1 MIDAGKCMRGKLLW
15 IAAMSIALCGCASAP
30 PSLTNESLRQQVIAT
45 ELAFARTMA
54 ARDHDAFT
62 AFVSDQAVFLSGDK
76 ALRGR
81 QQISA
86 AWKAYYTEA
95 EAPFSWRPEQVEV
108 DDSGRL
114 AISTGPVFNS
124 KGEKFAT
131 FTSIWRQESPGVW
144 HIIFDKGDDAC
155 H

>member
-1 MIDAGKCMRGKLLW
+1 MRMRRKSLGLLTA
-15 IAAMSIALCGCASAP
+15 IFALCGCASLP
-30 PSLTNESLRQQVIAT
+30 PSASTANLRQQVMDT
-45 ELAFARTMA
+45 ESAFAQTMA
-54 ARDHDAFT
+54 TRDHDGFT
-62 AFVSDQAVFLSGDK
+62 SFIAAEAVFLSGDK

-86 AWKAYYTEA
+86 AWKAYYTDKH
-95 EAPFSWRPEQVEV
+95 APFSWRPEQVEV
-108 DDSGRL
+108 LESGNV
-114 AISTGPVFNS
+114 AISTGPVFDS
-124 KGEKFAT
+124 KGDKFAS

>member
-1 MIDAGKCMRGKLLW
+1 MRGQSLGILT
-15 IAAMSIALCGCASAP
+15 AFFVLCSCANLP
-30 PSLTNESLRQQVIAT
+30 PSASTADLRQQVMAT
-45 ELAFARTMA
+45 ERAFAQTMA
-54 ARDHDAFT
+54 TRDHDGFT
-62 AFVSDQAVFLSGDK
+62 SFIAAEAVFLSGDK

-86 AWKAYYTEA
+86 AWKPYYIDKD
-95 EAPFSWRPEQVEV
+95 APFSWRPEQVEV
-108 DDSGRL
+108 LESGNL
-114 AISTGPVFNS
+114 AISTGPVFDR
-124 KGEKFAT
+124 KGDKFAS